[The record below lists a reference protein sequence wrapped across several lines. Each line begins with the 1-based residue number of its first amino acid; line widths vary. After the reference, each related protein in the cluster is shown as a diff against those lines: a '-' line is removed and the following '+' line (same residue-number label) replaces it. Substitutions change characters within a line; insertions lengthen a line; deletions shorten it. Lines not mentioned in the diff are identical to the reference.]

1 MADERDTFEF
11 IKSTLPQGITKDKPM
26 TSVNYNYVNDINQS
40 IYTNSN
46 LTLVQYDLTSLY
58 NSSALMN
65 TADMFLVIP
74 TVTCAILTNGANP
87 TGIVQS
93 PNCFGLVTPKN
104 FSSSIIHQVDF
115 AVDGKTISQLQPY
128 SNIMYGLDQASAL
141 SNDDIILSGRLKGAS
156 TQLDNPNS
164 QIYTGRYGT
173 GNGSV
178 AYPQGQT
185 PSTTINPLIS
195 MCNPSTPGLS
205 NNVPFAPNSASGI
218 NYNGNATGSVG
229 TSSQSQN
236 GVQNAFTVNG
246 CIQEK
251 VSNSPNINGIAF
263 NGAQNNIYGTIV
275 TTNNI
280 QQEFRPYSFY
290 NQATNVMTWYDFLTI
305 RLADILPAFNNI
317 GLMRKFNAILRVYI
331 NTGLVTVACTPVSN
345 NNLNRDWLQ
354 MTFGGTQFTSFTN
367 TCPITINN
375 LGRGINYQPTWLY
388 NAPTFTDITVGFFIG
403 SAPNYTLTTAS
414 AVPVNFSQLTPAS
427 PITSTRFYYSTNILD
442 PLKMADYLASQQS
455 KVVVNRSFLYNT
467 YNNIPVGGSFSQLIQ
482 SGVKN
487 ISAVVI
493 VPLISQAV
501 NGFSQF
507 QSPFD
512 PCGGFSGAPMSLINL
527 QCLVGGVQCLSSA
540 LTYSFEDYIEQVAIY
555 NKSSSTEYG
564 IESGLISKQFW
575 DANRFYIINVRST
588 TDDLLTPRNVNINFI
603 NNNNVAIDIMVYVV
617 YEDEWVFNCATG
629 IVSQK
634 Y

>member
-11 IKSTLPQGITKDKPM
+11 IKSTIPQGITKDKPM

-74 TVTCAILTNGANP
+74 TVTCAILTNGNDP

-93 PNCFGLVTPKN
+93 PSCFALVTPKN
-104 FSSSIIHQVDF
+104 FSSSVIHQVDF

-128 SNIMYGLDQASAL
+128 SNIMYGLDQASNL
-141 SNDDIILSGRLKGAS
+141 SQDDIILNGRLKGAS

-164 QIYTGRYGT
+164 QIYTGRYGA
-173 GNGSV
+173 GNGEF
-178 AYPQGQT
+178 ATPQNVGANNEAL
-185 PSTTINPLIS
+185 INPAIS
-195 MCNPSTPGLS
+195 ICNPSTPS
-205 NNVPFAPNSASGI
+205 IANNVPFAPNFVVSSGSA
-218 NYNGNATGSVG
+218 VG
-229 TSSQSQN
+229 AVGGVTQTQA
-236 GVQNAFTVNG
+236 GVQNAWTVNG
-246 CIQEK
+246 CISEK
-251 VSNSPNINGIAF
+251 TAFLPNINGTV
-263 NGAQNNIYGTIV
+263 GGLAQNNIYGTIV
-275 TTNNI
+275 TQNNLL
-280 QQEFRPYSFY
+280 QEFRPYSVY
-290 NQATNVMTWYDFLTI
+290 NDATDVMTWYDFLTI

-317 GLMRKFNAILRVYI
+317 GLMRKFNAVLRIYV
-331 NTGLVTVACTPVSN
+331 NTGLITVEAKPVSN
-345 NNLNRDWLQ
+345 NQLNRNYLQ
-354 MTFGGTQFTSFTN
+354 MEFNGLQYTSFTN

-375 LGRGINYQPTWLY
+375 LGHGTNYQPTWTY
-388 NAPTFTDITVGFFIG
+388 NAQTFTDITAGFFIG
-403 SAPNYTLTTAS
+403 SAPNYTLTTGGGA
-414 AVPVNFSQLTPAS
+414 PVNFSQKVSAS

-467 YNNIPVGGSFSQLIQ
+467 YSNLSAGGSFSQLVQ

-487 ISAVVI
+487 ISAIVI
-493 VPLISQAV
+493 VPLISQSV
-501 NGFSQF
+501 NNFSQF

-512 PCGGFSGAPMSLINL
+512 PCGGFSGAPLSLINL

-540 LTYSFEDYIEQVAIY
+540 LTYSYEDYIEQVAIY

-564 IESGLISKQFW
+564 IESGLISKQWW

-588 TDDLLTPRNVNINFI
+588 TDDLLTPRNVNVNFI
-603 NNNNVAIDIMVYVV
+603 NNNNVAIDVLMYVV

>member
-26 TSVNYNYVNDINQS
+26 TSVNYNYINDINQS

-74 TVTCAILTNGANP
+74 TVTCAILTDGNDA
-87 TGIVQS
+87 TGVVQS
-93 PNCFGLVTPKN
+93 PACFGLVTPKN

-128 SNIMYGLDQASAL
+128 SNIMYGLDQACSL
-141 SNDDIILSGRLKGAS
+141 SQDDIILNGRLKGAS

-164 QIYTGRYGT
+164 QIYTGRYGA
-173 GNGSV
+173 GNGSN
-178 AYPQGQT
+178 ATAQGAIAT
-185 PSTTINPLIS
+185 ARNPAVSI
-195 MCNPSTPGLS
+195 CNPSTPGMA
-205 NNVPFAPNSASGI
+205 NNVPFAPSLAGEAGSAT
-218 NYNGNATGSVG
+218 A
-229 TSSQSQN
+229 SQQVQA
-236 GVQNAFTVNG
+236 GVQNAWTING
-246 CIQEK
+246 CISEK
-251 VSNSPNINGIAF
+251 TAVLPNINGTA
-263 NGAQNNIYGTIV
+263 GAQAQNNIYGTIV
-275 TTNNI
+275 TQNNLL
-280 QQEFRPYSFY
+280 QEFRPYSVY

-305 RLADILPAFNNI
+305 RLADVLPAFNNI
-317 GLMRKFNAILRVYI
+317 GLMRKFNAVLRVYI
-331 NTGLVTVACTPVSN
+331 NTGLITVSTAPVSVN
-345 NNLNRDWLQ
+345 ALNRDYLQ
-354 MTFGGTQFTSFTN
+354 MTFGGLQYTSFTN

-375 LGRGINYQPTWLY
+375 LGLATNYNPAWVY
-388 NAPTFTDITVGFFIG
+388 NAQTFTDITAGFFIG
-403 SAPNYTLTTAS
+403 SAPNYTLTTAGG
-414 AVPVNFSQLTPAS
+414 APVNFSQLVSAS

-467 YNNIPVGGSFSQLIQ
+467 YNNISVGGSFSQLIQ

-487 ISAVVI
+487 ISAIIV
-493 VPLISQAV
+493 VPLISQSV
-501 NGFSQF
+501 NNFSQF

-512 PCGGFSGAPMSLINL
+512 PCGGFAGSPLSLINL
-527 QCLVGGVQCLSSA
+527 QCLVGGVQCLTSA
-540 LTYSFEDYIEQVAIY
+540 LTYQYEDYIEQVAIY

-603 NNNNVAIDIMVYVV
+603 NNNNVAIDVLLYVV

>member
-1 MADERDTFEF
+1 
-11 IKSTLPQGITKDKPM
+11 
-26 TSVNYNYVNDINQS
+26 
-40 IYTNSN
+40 
-46 LTLVQYDLTSLY
+46 
-58 NSSALMN
+58 
-65 TADMFLVIP
+65 MFLVIP
-74 TVTCAILTNGANP
+74 TVTCAILTDGNDP

-93 PNCFGLVTPKN
+93 PSCFGLVTPKN

-128 SNIMYGLDQASAL
+128 SNIMYGLDQACAL
-141 SNDDIILSGRLKGAS
+141 SQDDIILNGRLKGAS

-164 QIYTGRYGT
+164 QIYTGFYGA
-173 GNGSV
+173 GNAQT
-178 AYPQGQT
+178 AYPQGQN
-185 PSTTINPLIS
+185 PSDTISPLIS
-195 MCNPSTPGLS
+195 ICNPSKPSLS
-205 NNVPFAPNSASGI
+205 NNVPFAPTSNVA
-218 NYNGNATGSVG
+218 NGNAVGSVG
-229 TSSQSQN
+229 TSSQSQA

-251 VSNSPNINGIAF
+251 VSNLPNINGIAF
-263 NGAQNNIYGTIV
+263 AGAQNNIYGTIV

-280 QQEFRPYSFY
+280 QQEFRPYSIY

-317 GLMRKFNAILRVYI
+317 GLMRKFNAVLRIYV
-331 NTGLVTVACTPVSN
+331 NTGLISVACAPVSAVA
-345 NNLNRDWLQ
+345 LNRNYLQ
-354 MTFGGTQFTSFTN
+354 MTFNGSAFSSFTN

-375 LGRGINYQPTWLY
+375 LGYGTNYQPTWTY
-388 NAPTFTDITVGFFIG
+388 NAQTFTDITAGFFIG
-403 SAPNYTLTTAS
+403 SAPNYTLTTGGGA
-414 AVPVNFSQLTPAS
+414 PVNFSQLTPAS

-467 YNNIPVGGSFSQLIQ
+467 YNNISVGGSFSQLIQ

-487 ISAVVI
+487 ISAIVI

-501 NGFSQF
+501 NGFSQY

-512 PCGGFSGAPMSLINL
+512 PCGGFSGAPLSLINL

-540 LTYSFEDYIEQVAIY
+540 LTYQYEDYIEQVAIY

-575 DANRFYIINVRST
+575 DANRFYIVNVRST

>member
-11 IKSTLPQGITKDKPM
+11 VKSTLPQGITMDKPM
-26 TSVNYNYVNDINQS
+26 TSVNYNYINDINQS

-58 NSSALMN
+58 NSSAMMN

-74 TVTCAILTNGANP
+74 SVTCAILTNGANP
-87 TGIVQS
+87 AGVVQS
-93 PNCFGLVTPKN
+93 PACFGLVTPKN

-128 SNIMYGLDQASAL
+128 SNIMYGLDQACSL
-141 SNDDIILSGRLKGAS
+141 SNDDLILNGRLKGAS
-156 TQLDNPNS
+156 SQLDNPNS
-164 QIYTGRYGT
+164 QIYTGRYGA
-173 GNGSV
+173 GNGLV
-178 AYPQGQT
+178 ASAQGQVDPT
-185 PSTTINPLIS
+185 LRSPVVSI
-195 MCNPSTPGLS
+195 CNPSTPGIA
-205 NNVPFAPNSASGI
+205 NNVPFAPNS
-218 NYNGNATGSVG
+218 YNGNGNAQGSAAG
-229 TSSQSQN
+229 SQQVQA
-236 GVQNAFTVNG
+236 GVQNAWTING
-246 CIQEK
+246 CITEK
-251 VSNSPNINGIAF
+251 TSASPNINGIAG
-263 NGAQNNIYGTIV
+263 NQAQNNIYGTIV
-275 TTNNI
+275 TQNNLL
-280 QQEFRPYSFY
+280 QEFRPYSVY

-317 GLMRKFNAILRVYI
+317 GLMRKFNAVLRIYV
-331 NTGLVTVACTPVSN
+331 NTGLISVAATPVSVN
-345 NNLNRDWLQ
+345 ALNRAYLQ
-354 MTFGGTQFTSFTN
+354 TTFAGLQYTSFTN

-375 LGRGINYQPTWLY
+375 LGAGINYNPTWVY
-388 NAPTFTDITVGFFIG
+388 NAPTFTDITAGFFIG
-403 SAPNYTLTTAS
+403 SAPNYTLTTAGG
-414 AVPVNFSQLTPAS
+414 APVNFSQLVPAS

-455 KVVVNRSFLYNT
+455 KVVVNKSFLYNT
-467 YNNIPVGGSFSQLIQ
+467 YSNISVGGSFSQLVQ

-487 ISAVVI
+487 IKAIII

-501 NGFSQF
+501 NNFSQF

-512 PCGGFSGAPMSLINL
+512 PCGGFSGAPLSLINL
-527 QCLVGGVQCLSSA
+527 QVLVGGVQCLTSA
-540 LTYSFEDYIEQVAIY
+540 LTYQYEDYIEQVSIY

-575 DANRFYIINVRST
+575 DANRFYIVNVRSS

-603 NNNNVAIDIMVYVV
+603 NNNNVAIDVLMYVV

-634 Y
+634 F

>member
-11 IKSTLPQGITKDKPM
+11 VKSTLPQGITRDKPM
-26 TSVNYNYVNDINQS
+26 TSVNFNYINDINQS

-87 TGIVQS
+87 AGIVQS
-93 PNCFGLVTPKN
+93 PACFGLVTPKN

-128 SNIMYGLDQASAL
+128 SNIMYGLDQACSL
-141 SNDDIILSGRLKGAS
+141 SQDDIILNGRLKGAS

-164 QIYTGRYGT
+164 QIYTGRYGA
-173 GNGSV
+173 GNAQT
-178 AYPQGQT
+178 AYPQGQADPT
-185 PSTTINPLIS
+185 LIAPLVSI
-195 MCNPSTPGLS
+195 CNPSTPS
-205 NNVPFAPNSASGI
+205 IANNVPFAPNSAVG
-218 NYNGNATGSVG
+218 NGSAIG
-229 TSSQSQN
+229 TSAGSTQVQA
-236 GVQNAFTVNG
+236 GVQNAWTVNG
-246 CIQEK
+246 CISEK
-251 VSNSPNINGIAF
+251 TANLPNINGVA
-263 NGAQNNIYGTIV
+263 GGQAQNNIYGTIV
-275 TTNNI
+275 TQNNLL
-280 QQEFRPYSFY
+280 QEFRPYSVY

-317 GLMRKFNAILRVYI
+317 GLMRKFNAVLRIYV
-331 NTGLVTVACTPVSN
+331 NTGLISVATDSVSDN
-345 NNLNRDWLQ
+345 ALNRNYLK
-354 MTFGGTQFTSFTN
+354 MTFGGSQFTSFTN

-375 LGRGINYQPTWLY
+375 LGQGTNYQPTWTY
-388 NAPTFTDITVGFFIG
+388 NAQTFTDITAGFFIG
-403 SAPNYTLTTAS
+403 SAPNYTLTTDGGA
-414 AVPVNFSQLTPAS
+414 PVNFSQLVSAS

-467 YNNIPVGGSFSQLIQ
+467 YNNISVGGSFSQLIQ

-487 ISAVVI
+487 ISAIVV
-493 VPLISQAV
+493 VPLISQSV
-501 NGFSQF
+501 NNFSQF

-512 PCGGFSGAPMSLINL
+512 PCGGFAGAPLSLINL
-527 QCLVGGVQCLSSA
+527 QVLVGGVQCLSSP
-540 LTYSFEDYIEQVAIY
+540 LTYQFEDYIEQVAIY

-603 NNNNVAIDIMVYVV
+603 NNNNVAIDVLLYVV